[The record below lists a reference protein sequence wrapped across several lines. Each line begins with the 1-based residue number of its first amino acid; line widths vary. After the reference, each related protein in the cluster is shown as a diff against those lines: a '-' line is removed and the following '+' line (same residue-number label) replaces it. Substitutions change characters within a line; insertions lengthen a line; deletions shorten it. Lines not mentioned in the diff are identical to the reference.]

1 MESPSRPA
9 NDPTAVAVWPS
20 HLFPQK
26 RVPALMS
33 VVRPKPPEDPIS
45 YDAAAV
51 LATGGM
57 TQADLDGLVEPLEA
71 ARRES
76 LADLERWRS
85 GNSGADPLDP
95 AFIDLPER
103 LLAHYG
109 TTRPESELF
118 AILGAAKRLRET
130 VDRVVVLGIGGSYMG
145 TRALFESC
153 CHPFHNEL
161 PRGERGGRPRLSF
174 EGYNID
180 NDSAQGLLDLLTPAA
195 GRTDTDDLLSQWAML
210 VVSKSGGTLETAV
223 ATRLL
228 LQTLAEAV
236 GQDAARLAERVVPIT
251 GASGKLASLA
261 ATLGCPD
268 VFGIPDGVGGRF
280 SVFTAVGLLPA
291 SVVGIDVVRLLE
303 GAAAMTRRFREAPVA
318 ENPVLQ
324 YVAVCHLAEQRMGAT
339 IRVLSSWSNRLE
351 AVGLWYDQLL
361 SESLGK
367 NEKGA
372 TPLTAVTTRDLHS
385 RGQQHQEGRRD
396 KLITNLCVGEP
407 RRDPLTLPGLAG
419 SAGNEDQ
426 LDDLIGTGWPTMLE
440 AATDG
445 TNEAYASV
453 GRPTATI
460 SLPRIDEHTVGQL
473 LQMLMLATVV
483 EGRLVG
489 TNPYGQPGVEAYK
502 KLMMKR
508 LRPEG

>member
-1 MESPSRPA
+1 
-9 NDPTAVAVWPS
+9 
-20 HLFPQK
+20 
-26 RVPALMS
+26 MS
-33 VVRPKPPEDPIS
+33 NVRPTPSDDPIS
-45 YDAAAV
+45 YDAEAV
-51 LATGGM
+51 LATGGIS
-57 TQADLDGLVEPLEA
+57 QADLDGLAGPLEQARA
-71 ARRES
+71 AS
-76 LADLERWRS
+76 LADLDRWRS
-85 GNSGADPLDP
+85 GQAGSEPLDP

-103 LLAHYG
+103 LLADYG
-109 TTRPESELF
+109 TSRPESELF
-118 AILGAAKRLRET
+118 AILQTAKRLREA

-161 PRGERGGRPRLSF
+161 SRGERGGRPRLSF
-174 EGYNID
+174 EGFNID
-180 NDSAQGLLDLLTPAA
+180 NDSAQGLLDVLAPAERA
-195 GRTDTDDLLSQWAML
+195 DADDLLTQWALL

-223 ATRLL
+223 ATRLFL
-228 LQTLAEAV
+228 RELAVAV
-236 GQDAARLAERVVPIT
+236 GHDPARLAERLVPIT

-261 ATLGCPD
+261 TTLGCPD

-291 SVVGIDVVRLLE
+291 SIVGIDVVRLLE
-303 GAAAMTRRFREAPVA
+303 GAAAMTRRFREAPPA

-324 YVAVCHLAEQRMGAT
+324 YVAVSHLAETQMAAT

-351 AVGLWYDQLL
+351 AVGFWYDQLL

-367 NEKGA
+367 DEKGA

-407 RRDPLTLPGLAG
+407 RRDPLALPPLTG
-419 SAGNEDQ
+419 SDGNEDQ
-426 LDDLIGTGWPTMLE
+426 LDDLIGTSWPAMLT

-453 GRPTATI
+453 QRPTATI
-460 SLPRIDEHTVGQL
+460 QLPRIDEHTVGQL

-508 LRPEG
+508 LRPQG